1 MLLPIELPIAASLV
15 VSGRPAAARFEP
27 ADSEL
32 GHGSAP
38 GRPGS
43 GGKAIDFSGPRYL
56 DVFGQ
61 DPEQDKDD
69 PEISTMFARP
79 L

>member
-1 MLLPIELPIAASLV
+1 M
-15 VSGRPAAARFEP
+15 
-27 ADSEL
+27 DSEKTPDTL
-32 GHGSAP
+32 EGLVDPQFRLLSVGIS
-38 GRPGS
+38 S
-43 GGKAIDFSGPRYL
+43 PRYL

-79 L
+79 FEQGAHRT

>member
-1 MLLPIELPIAASLV
+1 M
-15 VSGRPAAARFEP
+15 
-27 ADSEL
+27 DSEKTPDTL
-32 GHGSAP
+32 EGLVDPQFRLLSVG
-38 GRPGS
+38 
-43 GGKAIDFSGPRYL
+43 ISGPRYL

-61 DPEQDKDD
+61 DPERGKDD